1 MELYA
6 ALDVSLETTSICIV
20 DEDGKIVAES
30 AVASDP
36 ASIAEALSPHRKVLA
51 HLGLEAGP
59 LSAWLVDG
67 LASHG
72 LTATLLETRH
82 VRAALSARIAKTDR
96 NDARGM
102 AQLLRTG
109 WFRPVHAK
117 TMSARE
123 QRLLLTART
132 TLTRRLRDLDNSV
145 RGLLRGFGLCPARS
159 LRRRWSATI
168 RELISGNPAL
178 LEAIEPL
185 LCVRDVLE
193 AQLATLDKRIRDI
206 ARDDPVCHRL
216 MTVPGVGPIVAV
228 TFRAAIDRPERF
240 RSSKSVGAS
249 LGLTPRRYQS
259 GETDRPG
266 SISKC
271 GDGAARAAL
280 FEAAHVLLTRV
291 AKWSTLKAW
300 AVQIARR
307 RGAKRAKVALAR
319 KLAMVLHRIWL
330 DGTVFQYTAATREQA
345 G

>member
-1 MELYA
+1 MELFA
-6 ALDVSLETTSICIV
+6 ALDVSLKTTSICLV
-20 DEDGKIVAES
+20 DEDGNILAES
-30 AVASDP
+30 TVASDP
-36 ASIAEALSPHRKVLA
+36 AAIAEFLSPHRRALA
-51 HLGLEAGP
+51 RLGLEAGP

-117 TMSARE
+117 TMNARE

-145 RGLLRGFGLCPARS
+145 RGLLRGFGLRPARS

-168 RELISGNPAL
+168 RELITGNPAL
-178 LEAIEPL
+178 LQAIEPI

-193 AQLATLDKRIRDI
+193 VQLAALDKRIRDI

-228 TFRAAIDRPERF
+228 TFRATIDRPERF

-259 GETDRPG
+259 GETDRSG
-266 SISKC
+266 AIS
-271 GDGAARAAL
+271 
-280 FEAAHVLLTRV
+280 
-291 AKWSTLKAW
+291 
-300 AVQIARR
+300 
-307 RGAKRAKVALAR
+307 
-319 KLAMVLHRIWL
+319 
-330 DGTVFQYTAATREQA
+330 
-345 G
+345 